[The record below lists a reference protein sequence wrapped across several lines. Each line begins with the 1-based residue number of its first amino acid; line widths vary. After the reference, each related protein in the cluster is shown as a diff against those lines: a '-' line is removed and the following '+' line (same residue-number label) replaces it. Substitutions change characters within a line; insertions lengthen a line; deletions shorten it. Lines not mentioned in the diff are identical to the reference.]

1 MSADLMKVSKGLR
14 LVYWGLVV
22 VIIAG
27 VLGFLGRQ
35 AAGRIGETPLL
46 VVRGIAEVIGFIG
59 TIIGMVGRYYC
70 LSTPP
75 KARVAKSRITLSV
88 IFTACAVVGS
98 LVSTVD
104 TFANLLPPL
113 LKTIGGGLSQL
124 AQIAGVILF
133 LLFAKALAE
142 FIRRKQLADDA
153 DDVLKLV
160 YGLLGCQVI
169 SLGLAVAVVALAAGG
184 GADAAGGVGVVGCI
198 AMVVGLAALVLSIMA
213 LIKGARLLTELSDA
227 VRVHAKKVRKKER
240 EEEDEDEEEDEPEE
254 EDEEENDD
262 RPRPRRKRRKRDEDD
277 D

>member
-1 MSADLMKVSKGLR
+1 MSADLLKVSKGLK

-27 VLGFLGRQ
+27 VLGFLGGQ

-46 VVRGIAEVIGFIG
+46 VVRGIAEVIGFVG
-59 TIIGMVGRYYC
+59 TIIGLVGRYYC

-75 KARVAKSRITLSV
+75 KARTAKSRITLSFV
-88 IFTACAVVGS
+88 FAACASVGS
-98 LVSTVD
+98 LVSSVG
-104 TFANLLPPL
+104 TFAHLPLLPSILVGGVGSL
-113 LKTIGGGLSQL
+113 LG
-124 AQIAGVILF
+124 IAGVILF

-142 FIRRKQLADDA
+142 FIRRGQLADDA

-169 SLGLAVAVVALAAGG
+169 GLGLSVVIVVITAGGWAEAAGG
-184 GADAAGGVGVVGCI
+184 IGVVGCI
-198 AMVVGLAALVLSIMA
+198 AVVVGLAALVLSIMA

-240 EEEDEDEEEDEPEE
+240 EDEEEDEEDEDEPEE
-254 EDEEENDD
+254 EDEEEDD
-262 RPRPRRKRRKRDEDD
+262 RPRRKRRKRDEDD

>member
-1 MSADLMKVSKGLR
+1 MSADLMTVSKGLK

-22 VIIAG
+22 VVIAV
-27 VLGFLGRQ
+27 VLGFLGGLAGVAL
-35 AAGRIGETPLL
+35 AAGGGARVLL
-46 VVRGIAEVIGFIG
+46 VVIGIAGVISL
-59 TIIGMVGRYYC
+59 VGRALMLVGTFFC

-75 KARVAKSRITLSV
+75 KARTAKSRITLSV

-227 VRVHAKKVRKKER
+227 VRVHAKKVRKKE
-240 EEEDEDEEEDEPEE
+240 EDEDEGEEEDEPEE
-254 EDEEENDD
+254 DEEDDD
-262 RPRPRRKRRKRDEDD
+262 RPRRRPRRGR
-277 D
+277 